1 MKTLHSTHTISI
13 TPTLYTLVSEVIM
26 HRSWMILLL
35 VSFAGYLVASP
46 LHAQTQPDMLKVFP
60 DPVTSA
66 FGGNINLNGDVV
78 MKGGDGQLNFSSV
91 SDNAKACAE
100 KTCTQAKGSA
110 AALTLPDFMTASSNT
125 QLVVS
130 KDQSLTASIDYNQVT
145 VNNNVTFKLS
155 IKDASDRIAIQNL
168 SLSPGSTLILSD
180 GIYFVENMRI
190 TKATIKLQSRTTK
203 AVILVK
209 NLDANNAQINNAAVE
224 QNFGFVVYS
233 SANFSGDV
241 DLDGFIYSLNNV
253 NINGNYNQEGSIS
266 SKNFSLN
273 GTVFIDYDPVA
284 AAKIGVYDFIPPSSK
299 IADSPTLIGHWPMD
313 ICPTDGSTTILDVV
327 ANHNAEAKIN
337 TVMENDGKYCQS
349 GRLNGTGA
357 HIYIPDAP
365 HLRGEKG
372 TVSFWFNVDNLD
384 HSNDYMQGGQYLF
397 SRDSLEKDLGGH
409 LTSWLESDGSVHV
422 RYQTNSQDFFIH
434 TDDRIISA
442 EQWYFYTI
450 TWDNQTTKLYING
463 EMVGENTQS
472 SGSQKLNPE
481 PMVFGGNA
489 RRSSQAETTP
499 DDLKDF
505 FRGNIDDIRWYD
517 DALSTTEIVAL
528 KTAEQYECNA
538 CGSDP
543 NKKLVAEYRFAD
555 TTWGN
560 PGDIQDSSGNAF
572 HATLSGETRLLTPVN
587 NMSCGTLDIPPNTN
601 QTTPDF
607 VDTPIDLETDVGPQG
622 TISFWFKSNSGW
634 QDERDRT
641 LFDAVMISEATT
653 KHVNN
658 KYFYLMLKQNGR
670 LQFGFEDSKDRD
682 IRYDSEPFD
691 FPEYTW
697 VHLALT
703 YNYESKIVD
712 IYMNGEKQ
720 TFTIS
725 PSDYNRNWNS
735 WDGIMPDY
743 GNLALADNRTDY
755 ITASSS
761 ANGRYDDI
769 RVYNFEQNSAEIKED
784 MAKADACAVLYG
796 YQIDH
801 PDQALTCDSAPVTVK
816 ACKNEDCSELY
827 EHTVQVSLSP
837 SPNGDPAGQVY
848 EFKRE
853 FTFDLVSRTP
863 GTKNLVFTP
872 MYHAKAEELVNTCS
886 NDCEIE
892 FVDAGLQMYIN
903 QPTNYGLD
911 ATLQRQSLLTGLVA
925 GAPMSSIKM
934 RAVRDNNGVCE
945 EVVTGEQ
952 DVALTYSCYQHNAL
966 GIPIQGCAVP
976 FANFP
981 LDTTN
986 GYITKT
992 AKMTFDQNAVTDYSQ
1007 FTLPDATNFTLKAQ
1021 MNIDGATLKS
1031 NNLNLEFTPAGIQL
1045 SHDIV
1050 DDHVAGTPFTFNIKG
1065 YGYNNISLPSYN
1077 PDKLEVYASR
1087 VAPSTGTA
1095 YGSFTF
1101 GQGYVISSDPLFNLV
1116 VPSTPFYGSQ
1126 IRFNNGA
1133 YSYDQAMFTDIGA
1146 LEVYV
1151 IDKHTFR
1158 EVQSNTLRIGPFIP
1172 AYFDVAEVYTPAFD
1186 HATSNAFTYLGQP
1199 FFFDISALPQ
1209 IEVTAYNALGQVVPN
1224 YDGSEWKL
1232 APTASQALNEIGYTD
1247 VSGSGLGLSLSTTPT
1262 APTLTGLSDT
1272 DGKGKITLN
1281 NIALTYGKTAVPI
1294 NAFQTGVD
1302 MTIAADFLTDAN
1314 GTCYQQSYPNGCSTF
1329 TFSNLTGTEQRYG
1342 RLYIDNAYGPEN
1354 QALYLPISA
1363 QFFTN
1368 GEWRLNTDDNS
1379 TNINISQA
1387 LGQLTLTNLADSE
1400 TDITSLY
1407 TGIQSSGFLT
1417 GGLSDVNDLRFPAAN
1432 ARGGM
1437 LVTISTLVGS
1447 PAWAQHLNYD
1457 WNGDGVING
1466 LDMPAATVNFGV
1478 FRGNDRKINFREV
1491 LE

>member
-1 MKTLHSTHTISI
+1 
-13 TPTLYTLVSEVIM
+13 
-26 HRSWMILLL
+26 
-35 VSFAGYLVASP
+35 
-46 LHAQTQPDMLKVFP
+46 
-60 DPVTSA
+60 
-66 FGGNINLNGDVV
+66 
-78 MKGGDGQLNFSSV
+78 
-91 SDNAKACAE
+91 
-100 KTCTQAKGSA
+100 
-110 AALTLPDFMTASSNT
+110 
-125 QLVVS
+125 
-130 KDQSLTASIDYNQVT
+130 
-145 VNNNVTFKLS
+145 LS
-155 IKDASDRIAIQNL
+155 IKSGADRIAIKNL
-168 SLSPGSTLILSD
+168 SLNPGSTLILND
-180 GIYFVENMRI
+180 GIYFIESMSMS
-190 TKATIKLQSRTTK
+190 KATIKLQSRTTK

-209 NLDANNAQINNAAVE
+209 NFKANNAQINNAAVE
-224 QNFGFVVYS
+224 QNFGFVVYD

-241 DLDGFIYSLNNV
+241 DLDGFIYSLNSV
-253 NINGNYNQEGSIS
+253 SINGDYNQEGAIS
-266 SKNFSLN
+266 AKNFNLS
-273 GTVFIDYDPVA
+273 GTVRMDYDPEAV
-284 AAKIGVYDFIPPSSK
+284 AKIGVFDFTPSSTK
-299 IADSPTLIGHWPMD
+299 RESAPTLIGHWPMD
-313 ICPTDGSTTILDVV
+313 ICPTDNSTTILDIV
-327 ANHNAEAKIN
+327 ANHNALAKMN
-337 TVMENDGKYCQS
+337 TVMENEGKYCQS

-365 HLRGEKG
+365 HLRGDTG
-372 TVSFWFNVDNLD
+372 TLSFWFKVDDLE

-409 LTSWLESDGSVHV
+409 FTSWLENDGSLHV
-422 RYQTNSQDFFIH
+422 RYQTNSQDHFIH
-434 TDDRIISA
+434 TDDLIIA
-442 EQWYFYTI
+442 ADQWYMYTI
-450 TWDNQTTKLYING
+450 TWNNQTTQLYING
-463 EMVGENTQS
+463 EMIGENTQS

-517 DALSTTEIVAL
+517 DAISTAEIVAL
-528 KTAEQYECNA
+528 KTAEQYDCTA

-543 NKKLVAEYRFAD
+543 NRKLVAEYRFTD
-555 TTWGN
+555 SSWEH

-607 VDTPIDLETDVGPQG
+607 VDTPIDLETDVGAEG

-641 LFDAVMISEATT
+641 LFDAVQISQAST
-653 KHVNN
+653 KHPGN
-658 KYFYLMLKQNGR
+658 KYFYLMLKQNGS
-670 LQFGFEDSKDRD
+670 LQFGFEDSQDRD
-682 IRYDSEPFD
+682 IRYNSEPFD

-712 IYMNGEKQ
+712 IFMNGEKQ

-735 WDGIMPDY
+735 WNGIMPDY

-769 RVYNFEQNSAEIKED
+769 RVYNYEQSSQEIKDD

-872 MYHAKAEELVNTCS
+872 MYHAKAEELVNTCT
-886 NDCEIE
+886 NDCQIE
-892 FVDAGLQMYIN
+892 FVDAGLQMYLN
-903 QPTNYGLD
+903 QPSNYGLD

-952 DVALTYSCYQHNAL
+952 NVDLTYACYQHNAL
-966 GIPIQGCAVP
+966 GAVVQGCAVP

-986 GYITKT
+986 GYISKT
-992 AKMTFDQNAVTDYSQ
+992 ATMTFDQNAVTDYSQ
-1007 FTLPDATNFTLKAQ
+1007 FSLPDATNFILRAQ
-1021 MNIDGATLKS
+1021 LNIDGASLKS
-1031 NNLNLEFTPAGIQL
+1031 NSLNLEFTPAGIQL

-1050 DDHVAGTPFTFNIKG
+1050 DDHVAGMPFTFNIKG
-1065 YGYNNISLPSYN
+1065 YGYNNIDLPSYN
-1077 PDKLEVYASR
+1077 PDKLEVYATR
-1087 VAPSTGTA
+1087 VAPVGGTE
-1095 YGSFTF
+1095 YGTFTF

-1126 IRFNNGA
+1126 IRFSNGA
-1133 YSYDQAMFTDIGA
+1133 YSYDQAKFTDIGA

-1172 AYFDVAEVYTPAFD
+1172 AYFDVAAVYTPVFD
-1186 HATSNAFTYLGQP
+1186 HATSNAFTYIGQP

-1209 IEVTAYNALGQVVPN
+1209 IEVTAFNALGQVVPN
-1224 YDGSEWKL
+1224 YDGADWKL
-1232 APTASQALNEIGYTD
+1232 VPTATQAVNEIGYSD
-1247 VSGSGLGLSLSTTPT
+1247 VSGSGLGLSLSTTPA
-1262 APTLTGLSDT
+1262 APTLSGLTNT

-1281 NIALTYGKTAVPI
+1281 NIALTYAKTATPSS
-1294 NAFQTGVD
+1294 AFQTGVD

-1314 GTCYQQSYPNGCSTF
+1314 GTCYQQSYPNGCSNF
-1329 TFSNLTGTEQRYG
+1329 TFSNISGTEQRYG
-1342 RLYIDNAYGPEN
+1342 RLYFENAYGPEN
-1354 QALYLPISA
+1354 QALYIPISA
-1363 QFFTN
+1363 QYFNN
-1368 GEWRLNTDDNS
+1368 GDWRLNTDDNS

-1387 LGQLTLTNLADSE
+1387 ISQLTLVNLADSE
-1400 TDITSLY
+1400 TDITGLY
-1407 TGIQSSGFLT
+1407 TGIQSTGFLSA
-1417 GGLSDVNDLRFPAAN
+1417 GVSDVNDLRFAAAN

-1437 LVTISTLVGS
+1437 QVTISSLVGS
-1447 PAWAQHLNYD
+1447 PAWAQHLNFD

-1466 LDMPAATVNFGV
+1466 LDTPTATINFGV